1 MWWKWRGLPPGVT
14 ARIPSRF
21 LLVLVS
27 FSLSFIL
34 LVGGSPAPDDLRTA
48 HLRSAEETG
57 CYDFHLYALL

>member
-1 MWWKWRGLPPGVT
+1 MWWKWRVLPPGVK
-14 ARIPSRF
+14 ARVYSRF

-27 FSLSFIL
+27 FSLSLYF

-48 HLRSAEETG
+48 HLRSAEEFG